1 MNISEIF
8 YIECSKLLKIKAQKT
23 KRKSNKYK
31 KGNNKKKKKITNSD
45 RGDH

>member
-31 KGNNKKKKKITNSD
+31 KGNNKKKKKITY
-45 RGDH
+45 RGGGDH